1 MVGNNC
7 WATIVAS
14 SAKQASAKQASAYFF
29 YTFLK
34 VIKIAHVTP
43 RLCAL
48 LEFRLYHRLRNKLRR
63 TWFLPVVR
71 GGRTPWTRTTRD
83 DRELIIGRR
92 PLGCLNTAAAGSAQ
106 PCSTCRSPSRP
117 PTEARSTPAPPPA
130 KAAPPSPAS
139 RRAATR
145 NLHAQKLAHRPP
157 PLAAAPPAPRRPSSR
172 TRPPPARVPLPPLL
186 SSTLPLARRRS
197 SSHPCFMRLAGRGRH
212 RRSSPVAAAAAV
224 AAA

>member
-1 MVGNNC
+1 MPYSSSDCTIDSEINC
-7 WATIVAS
+7 
-14 SAKQASAKQASAYFF
+14 
-29 YTFLK
+29 
-34 VIKIAHVTP
+34 
-43 RLCAL
+43 
-48 LEFRLYHRLRNKLRR
+48 
-63 TWFLPVVR
+63 VVR
-71 GGRTPWTRTTRD
+71 GFCPWCVEDGRRG
-83 DRELIIGRR
+83 RERPGTIESLGRR